1 MCIAQSASFSSAS
14 LMHPMIRTS
23 YAQFGRPFELELNDK
38 IAAEGLQYDA
48 YVQC

>member
-1 MCIAQSASFSSAS
+1 MHSAERILFKREPHAS
-14 LMHPMIRTS
+14 HDFEYVLCSI
-23 YAQFGRPFELELNDK
+23 GRPFELELNDK